1 MVRSL
6 TLGWYRLDHQRRL
19 DLLLFL
25 AVPAVLA
32 ATMAVVGPY
41 ADALGLRGGVL
52 YVAALSFVPWWLAGL
67 ATHLAFVG
75 LRPLRPPLWSLT
87 LIGAIAASILL
98 LPATHELNGWFRASW
113 PGGHLLH
120 ELSWPL
126 ATDRIR
132 EVLVSTGRA
141 AVLWTAFT
149 YVFATTLGWSRYQY
163 ARQTPTAAAST
174 QEPPSPSRFENSGRH
189 WTEEND
195 LELTALVAAGLG
207 PAEIARRMQRTV
219 AAIRVRI
226 AKINA
231 GVRKS

>member
-1 MVRSL
+1 MVRSRI
-6 TLGWYRLDHQRRL
+6 LGWYRLDHQRRL
-19 DLLLFL
+19 DLLFFL

-41 ADALGLRGGVL
+41 AGVLGLRGGVL
-52 YVAALSFVPWWLAGL
+52 YVATLSFVPWWLAGL
-67 ATHLAFVG
+67 ATQLAFAG
-75 LRPLRPPLWSLT
+75 LRALRPPLWSLT

-98 LPATHELNGWFRASW
+98 LPATHELNGWFRAYW
-113 PGGHLLH
+113 PGGQLLH

-149 YVFATTLGWSRYQY
+149 YVFASTLGWSRYQY
-163 ARQTPTAAAST
+163 ARRTPAAPAT
-174 QEPPSPSRFENSGRH
+174 DDPPSPSRFENSGRH
-189 WTEEND
+189 WTEAND

-231 GVRKS
+231 GARRS